1 MKKDMKGK
9 EQGKIKNNRGNTYI
23 GIQLCYTY
31 LGNPFRK
38 HNDMVYVGIQPNLVT
53 LKASVYFESTWA
65 SSLLLT
71 MQLEHHQLMFVY
83 APCCLFD

>member
-31 LGNPFRK
+31 LGNPFKK

-53 LKASVYFESTWA
+53 
-65 SSLLLT
+65 
-71 MQLEHHQLMFVY
+71 
-83 APCCLFD
+83 